1 MKGKKEKIRFQDVGN
16 KKVIGNF
23 DGGSVTSD
31 AGGLLLR
38 EIEHGSQVLKRFSE
52 CFIDY
57 RNWHEYSVEQL
68 VSQRVYGLA
77 PGYED
82 LIDHDKLRFDATFQA
97 LVGENLAGRNTLNR
111 FELTDSNAD
120 KRTRNKKIVHV
131 PEFIESLFTKI
142 FIDAHNE
149 ES

>member
-1 MKGKKEKIRFQDVGN
+1 M
-16 KKVIGNF
+16 
-23 DGGSVTSD
+23 
-31 AGGLLLR
+31 
-38 EIEHGSQVLKRFSE
+38 
-52 CFIDY
+52 
-57 RNWHEYSVEQL
+57 
-68 VSQRVYGLA
+68 
-77 PGYED
+77 
-82 LIDHDKLRFDATFQA
+82 
-97 LVGENLAGRNTLNR
+97 GENLAGRNTLNR